1 MIAAHSSDA
10 WADKAGRRMSRGGDG
25 ATPAE
30 QLADAEEEV
39 EVLRAELLQ
48 EREVV
53 VREIRALRTGWEA
66 SEARAV
72 ELEQQLVYLRCSE
85 EVLSAELTYAEER
98 ASWWVGQH
106 QEAKGEASQMQMA
119 LQGYKNRVASLGD
132 ELDQERTHVR
142 ELQAALRMH
151 EHGREYQRRRLQEN
165 VDAKEKA
172 EAAFAFRMRDG
183 EEQRRAE
190 HEAHIERVGA
200 VEAKI
205 DALRDRLNRSRLDVV
220 EWEKAESAF
229 SKLQDL
235 LNQEVR
241 DSKAFAMRQQLVVE
255 NDLAAERAAHAAEL
269 EGMQHVVDDVQRER
283 TNFVESMK
291 AVGDELYMRKL
302 QESNTE
308 LLSVRAQLASTEAL
322 AQAKEEWAREQ
333 LDRLKEA
340 FRADVHGMAARL
352 DELRKT
358 NVKLQVDARVNSR
371 LVARQNQGLR
381 KQLSLVAVRT
391 THVRYKLVAF
401 LGWRFVVRWRKSE
414 DTGVEQVRFE
424 REEKESM
431 VEYLE
436 KKIKESRKASE
447 ARLKAQRA
455 SHKTKLGHTE
465 QQLEETREAL
475 GRLKSFSAAKLRSL
489 SEELEAMRDD
499 QGNLRGTRDSAEKL
513 RSLSQQLSARV
524 VGAASAAAPAPAEV
538 EEDAPAAA
546 GRYAAAFHAAAESRA
561 AAAARS
567 RAATCAC
574 VPSAAAAAADG
585 LTAVGAPSFASAVP
599 REGPGAA
606 AEKAAALRA
615 SVKLDVR
622 AAQLLTL
629 EQRLYEASNLNHKLE
644 RRLKRADGA
653 RKELKELKKAHEALA
668 AMDNARA
675 MEADLAAKRIAE
687 LEGRQRALDAAA
699 AADAEGGGGDAS
711 AEVAALRAQVAAIRH
726 GFVERAVKKWQR
738 GTTEAVWRAWREH
751 THRSQLERAANR
763 LAERPPADWGEEEAE
778 QDNRVAGSEY
788 YYYSERRT
796 RRRSRACRRRRRPR
810 RGWWRRSRRRRRRR
824 WWRRRRRHW
833 RRPRWTGGWRRGG
846 RRRWRGSGPRWA
858 TRGTRRRR
866 RAE

>member
-1 MIAAHSSDA
+1 M
-10 WADKAGRRMSRGGDG
+10 
-25 ATPAE
+25 
-30 QLADAEEEV
+30 
-39 EVLRAELLQ
+39 LRAELLQ

-165 VDAKEKA
+165 LDAKEKA

-241 DSKAFAMRQQLVVE
+241 DSNAFAMRQQLVVE

-499 QGNLRGTRDSAEKL
+499 QGI
-513 RSLSQQLSARV
+513 
-524 VGAASAAAPAPAEV
+524 SAA
-538 EEDAPAAA
+538 
-546 GRYAAAFHAAAESRA
+546 
-561 AAAARS
+561 
-567 RAATCAC
+567 
-574 VPSAAAAAADG
+574 
-585 LTAVGAPSFASAVP
+585 
-599 REGPGAA
+599 RE
-606 AEKAAALRA
+606 
-615 SVKLDVR
+615 
-622 AAQLLTL
+622 
-629 EQRLYEASNLNHKLE
+629 
-644 RRLKRADGA
+644 
-653 RKELKELKKAHEALA
+653 
-668 AMDNARA
+668 
-675 MEADLAAKRIAE
+675 
-687 LEGRQRALDAAA
+687 
-699 AADAEGGGGDAS
+699 
-711 AEVAALRAQVAAIRH
+711 
-726 GFVERAVKKWQR
+726 
-738 GTTEAVWRAWREH
+738 
-751 THRSQLERAANR
+751 
-763 LAERPPADWGEEEAE
+763 
-778 QDNRVAGSEY
+778 
-788 YYYSERRT
+788 T
-796 RRRSRACRRRRRPR
+796 RRRN
-810 RGWWRRSRRRRRRR
+810 
-824 WWRRRRRHW
+824 
-833 RRPRWTGGWRRGG
+833 
-846 RRRWRGSGPRWA
+846 
-858 TRGTRRRR
+858 
-866 RAE
+866 